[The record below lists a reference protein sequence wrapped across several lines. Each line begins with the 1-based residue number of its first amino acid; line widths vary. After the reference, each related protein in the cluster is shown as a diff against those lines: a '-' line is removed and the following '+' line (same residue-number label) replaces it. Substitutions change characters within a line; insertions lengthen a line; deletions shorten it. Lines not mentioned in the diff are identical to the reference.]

1 MNPAD
6 TASHLSQ
13 IQTKWTVVFQAHQE
27 GDHAGRAQNELA
39 QRYLGAIYR
48 YILGA
53 VRDPHKADDLA
64 QEFAIRLVRGAFRRA
79 TPERG
84 RFRDFV
90 KTAVRNLITDD
101 KRRVKPHQMNDNVPE
116 PVAVEESPPGD
127 DTFIE
132 RWREELINRAWEGL
146 AVVEKQSGQPYH
158 TVLRQK
164 ADNPELRS
172 AQIAERLTQSS
183 GKPINEV
190 AVRKLVQRSREKFA
204 ELLLDEVGRSIQS
217 TTRSEIEDELVAL
230 GLLEYCK
237 PALERSER
245 KG

>member
-27 GDHAGRAQNELA
+27 GDHASRAQNELA

-64 QEFAIRLVRGAFRRA
+64 QEFAIRLVRGAFKRA
-79 TPERG
+79 TPDRG

-90 KTAVRNLITDD
+90 KAAVRNLITDD
-101 KRRVKPHQMNDNVPE
+101 KRRVKPQQMHGNLPE
-116 PVAVEESPPGD
+116 PIAVEESPDSD
-127 DTFIE
+127 DAFLD

-146 AVVEKQSGQPYH
+146 ATAEKQSGQPYH
-158 TVLRQK
+158 TVLRRK
-164 ADNPELRS
+164 ADNPALRS
-172 AQIAERLTQSS
+172 AQIAEELTRTL
-183 GKPINEV
+183 GKPMNEV
-190 AVRKLVQRSREKFA
+190 AVRKLVQRSRERFA
-204 ELLLDEVGRSIQS
+204 ELLLEEVGRSIQS
-217 TTRSEIEDELVAL
+217 SNRSEIIEELVAL
-230 GLLEYCK
+230 GLHEYCK

-245 KG
+245 K